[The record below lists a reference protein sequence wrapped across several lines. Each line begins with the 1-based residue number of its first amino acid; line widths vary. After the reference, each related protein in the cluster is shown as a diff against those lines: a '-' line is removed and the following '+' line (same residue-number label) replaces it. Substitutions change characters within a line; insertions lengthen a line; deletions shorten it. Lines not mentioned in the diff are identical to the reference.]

1 MNVLILGGAGFL
13 GSYVVDE
20 LVGRGHDVTV
30 FDLHPSPYINGSAKM
45 IVGDIMDGAAVE
57 AAVQGMEAV
66 YNFAGLADLND
77 SIDKPVETVTLNVM
91 GNLNVLEAC
100 RKHGVRR
107 FVYAS
112 SVYVFSRK
120 GAFYGVS
127 KKSSELI
134 VEQYG
139 EQYGLDYTII
149 RYGSV
154 YGERGD
160 ANNRIY
166 RIIRQALLEKKIT
179 FPGDGS
185 EEREYIHGRD
195 AGKLSV
201 DILEDEKYAKQNV
214 ILTGVERF
222 KYSELLSLIK
232 EMMSNEIDVE
242 MLDGDYRGHYVLT
255 PYSFSP
261 TIGVKLVNNPGIDFG
276 QGLLDCINH
285 VFHELQEEGKVDAPP
300 VPENFSE

>member
-1 MNVLILGGAGFL
+1 MKVLVLGGAGFL

-20 LVGRGHDVTV
+20 LIKRGHEVSV
-30 FDLHPSPYINGSAKM
+30 FDLHASPYINGSATM
-45 IVGDIMDGAAVE
+45 IVGNIMDSAAVLR
-57 AAVQGMEAV
+57 AVEGMDAI

-77 SIDKPVETVTLNVM
+77 SIDKPVETVNLNVM

-100 RKHGVRR
+100 RRHNVKR
-107 FVYAS
+107 FLYAS

-139 EQYGLDYTII
+139 EQYDFDYTIV

-160 ANNRIY
+160 SNNRIY
-166 RIIRQALLEKKIT
+166 RIIRQALMNKKIV

-201 DILEDEKYAKQNV
+201 DILEDPQYIKQNV
-214 ILTGVERF
+214 ILTGVERY
-222 KYSELLSLIK
+222 KYADLLSLIR
-232 EMMSNEIDVE
+232 EMMNGEVEIE
-242 MLDGDYRGHYVLT
+242 MLDEDYKGHYVLT

-276 QGLLDCINH
+276 QGLLECFNH
-285 VFHELQEEGKVDAPP
+285 VHHELQEEGVVKPAP
-300 VPENFSE
+300 VPEKFSE

>member
-1 MNVLILGGAGFL
+1 MKILVFGGAGFL

-20 LVGRGHDVTV
+20 LIGRGHQVSV
-30 FDLHPSPYINGSAKM
+30 FDLHATPFVNA
-45 IVGDIMDGAAVE
+45 E
-57 AAVQGMEAV
+57 AALIIGNILDQDAVKRAVKGIDVV

-77 SIDKPVETVTLNVM
+77 SIDKPAETVRLNVM
-91 GNLNVLEAC
+91 GNLNILEAC
-100 RKHGVRR
+100 RDNGVKR

-112 SVYVFSRK
+112 SVYVFSAK

-139 EQYGLDYTII
+139 AQYDLDYTII

-166 RIIRQALLEKKIT
+166 RILRQALTEKKIT

-195 AGKLSV
+195 AAKLSV
-201 DILEDEKYAKQNV
+201 DVLEDDKYLKQNV

-222 KYSELLSLIK
+222 KYAELLAFIK
-232 EMMSNEIDVE
+232 EMLNDEIEIE
-242 MLDGDYRGHYVLT
+242 MLDQDYKGHYVLT
-255 PYSFSP
+255 PYTFSP
-261 TIGVKLVNNPGIDFG
+261 TIGVKLVNNPSIDFG
-276 QGLLDCINH
+276 QGLLECINQ
-285 VFHELQEEGKVDAPP
+285 VFQELQEEGVLDASP
-300 VPENFSE
+300 VPESYSE

>member
-1 MNVLILGGAGFL
+1 MKVLVFGGAGFL

-20 LVGRGHDVTV
+20 LIARGHEVTV
-30 FDLHPSPYINGSAKM
+30 FDLHSSPYVNSAATM
-45 IVGDIMDGAAVE
+45 VVGDIMDATAVVSAA
-57 AAVQGMEAV
+57 GGKDAV

-91 GNLNVLEAC
+91 GNVNVLEAC
-100 RKHGVRR
+100 RQAGVKR
-107 FVYAS
+107 FLYAS
-112 SVYVFSRK
+112 SIYVFSQK

-139 EQYGLDYTII
+139 AQYDLDYTIL

-160 ANNRIY
+160 RNNRIY
-166 RIIRQALLEKKIT
+166 RILRQALMERKIT

-201 DILEDEKYAKQNV
+201 QVLEDQSYVRQNV

-222 KYSELLSLIK
+222 KYSDLLSLLR
-232 EMMSNEIDVE
+232 EMMNNDIEIE
-242 MLDGDYRGHYVLT
+242 MLDQNYEGHYVLT

-276 QGLLDCINH
+276 QGLLECMNS
-285 VFHELQEEGKVDAPP
+285 VYHELQEEGLVEAAP
-300 VPENFSE
+300 VPERYSE